1 VNSVVFFKAFFR
13 KKISFPGHRTSVVR
27 RLPLYSI
34 KVNQLQGRGKLIGLP
49 KEMKM
54 LENFVVK
61 STTLLLLA
69 VITLN
74 LLLIIKD
81 ILDLYRRT
89 NMLQNSGECSG
100 TGD

>member
-1 VNSVVFFKAFFR
+1 MA
-13 KKISFPGHRTSVVR
+13 GE
-27 RLPLYSI
+27 
-34 KVNQLQGRGKLIGLP
+34 KLIGLP

-54 LENFVVK
+54 LENFVVE

-89 NMLQNSGECSG
+89 NYVTELRRMLGSRRLKACNR
-100 TGD
+100 